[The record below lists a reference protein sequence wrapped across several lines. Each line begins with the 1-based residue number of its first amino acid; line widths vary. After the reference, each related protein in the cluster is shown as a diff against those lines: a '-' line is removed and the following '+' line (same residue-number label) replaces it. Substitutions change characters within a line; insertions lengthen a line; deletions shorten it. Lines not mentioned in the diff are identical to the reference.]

1 MILAPGIEGSVDA
14 DVVFSVE
21 EEGDLGVAR
30 AEAGDSIRAFIAPA
44 QKHRKTVPPSLV
56 EVGVVGSDKVTNIKV
71 TKLQEDMLATG
82 DWCLYVG
89 RGEPVL

>member
-30 AEAGDSIRAFIAPA
+30 AEAGDSIRVFIAPA
-44 QKHRKTVPPSLV
+44 QKRRKTVQPNLV
-56 EVGVVGSDKVTNIKV
+56 EVGVVGTDTVTNIKG
-71 TKLQEDMLATG
+71 TKLQEDMLATR

-89 RGEPVL
+89 RGEPVV

>member
-14 DVVFSVE
+14 DVVLSVVE
-21 EEGDLGVAR
+21 EEDLGVAG

-56 EVGVVGSDKVTNIKV
+56 EVGVVADYINSNGK
-71 TKLQEDMLATG
+71 Q
-82 DWCLYVG
+82 
-89 RGEPVL
+89 